1 MGIFV
6 KSFEAPCTDRREILR
21 YAGAAEGDQRINDL
35 LDSCIAESSARLK
48 YAVCYTELPI
58 RVDGDVIDLS
68 FIKVRSHSLSLNL
81 SGCESII
88 LFCATVGVNMDRL
101 IAKYSSLS
109 PARATLLQAIGSER
123 VEALCNEF
131 CRLIG
136 DDLSADGY
144 KLRPR
149 FSPGYGDLDIS
160 IQREIFDVLDPAKRI
175 GVSLND
181 NMMMSPSKSVTAI
194 IGIEKVK

>member
-1 MGIFV
+1 M
-6 KSFEAPCTDRREILR
+6 
-21 YAGAAEGDQRINDL
+21 
-35 LDSCIAESSARLK
+35 
-48 YAVCYTELPI
+48 
-58 RVDGDVIDLS
+58 GDVCD
-68 FIKVRSHSLSLNL
+68 FGFTEVKSHSLSQRLEN
-81 SGCESII
+81 CNNAV
-88 LFCATVGVNMDRL
+88 FFAATLGIEFDRL
-101 IAKYSSLS
+101 IKKYAVLS
-109 PARATLLQAIGSER
+109 PSKAVMLHAIGNER